1 MSLDQ
6 QINVIVSKWNSTQN
20 VRYTL
25 IRHLIYLLFQ
35 NYSIY
40 FVTSLKVFSILN
52 QEKTRLE

>member
-20 VRYTL
+20 VRYSDTQPS
-25 IRHLIYLLFQ
+25 YLFQ